1 MSHKPTDYEKAALL
15 TQLVCSAVN
24 LDYSARQL
32 QALRKFSGNAKRRLN
47 LLTQASDSFLA
58 AAIDQFDGHDSD
70 GINALSDA
78 TTLHQSLLLQCT
90 PGQIEASLKHLQG
103 MVESNMVYV
112 PALPAPATHR
122 AA

>member
-1 MSHKPTDYEKAALL
+1 MKIADYEKAALL

-24 LDYSARQL
+24 LDYAARQL
-32 QALRKFSGNAKRRLN
+32 QEQRRFSGNAKRRLN

-58 AAIDQFDGHDSD
+58 AAISQFDGHDAD

-90 PGQIEASLKHLQG
+90 PAQIEASLKHLKG

-112 PALPAPATHR
+112 PALPAPATQQV
-122 AA
+122 A